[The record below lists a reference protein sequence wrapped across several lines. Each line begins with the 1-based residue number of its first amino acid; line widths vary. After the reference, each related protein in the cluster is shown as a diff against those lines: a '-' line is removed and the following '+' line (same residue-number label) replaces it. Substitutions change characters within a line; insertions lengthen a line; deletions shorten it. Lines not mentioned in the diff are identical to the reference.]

1 MNENLNSS
9 ASDVAYDIQPNTVT
23 WVDEPAVKSFTDALQ
38 AEKYISQ
45 TSKSCNQS
53 YYTTDYPYMT
63 TDYPQSAL
71 ERLINTK
78 IRLTPDQ
85 IQRIEKAT
93 SYAEFMI
100 SCDVANEDP
109 IAILKKGLFS
119 SQSAKCFEF
128 CKNMLNDNEL
138 SFDEF
143 FRMTTKLGNDIE
155 DILNEV

>member
-1 MNENLNSS
+1 MNMNENLNSS
-9 ASDVAYDIQPNTVT
+9 TFDVAYDIQPNTVT
-23 WVDEPAVKSFTDALQ
+23 WVDELTVKGFKDALQ
-38 AEKYISQ
+38 SEKYIPEKYI
-45 TSKSCNQS
+45 TSKSCDSS
-53 YYTTDYPYMT
+53 YYT

-71 ERLINTK
+71 ERLIKTK

>member
-23 WVDEPAVKSFTDALQ
+23 WVDELTVKGFQDALQ
-38 AEKYISQ
+38 LEKYI
-45 TSKSCNQS
+45 TSKSCDSS
-53 YYTTDYPYMT
+53 YYT

-71 ERLINTK
+71 EHLIKTK
-78 IRLTPDQ
+78 IRLTTDQ

-93 SYAEFMI
+93 SYAEFII

>member
-1 MNENLNSS
+1 MNENLNSN
-9 ASDVAYDIQPNTVT
+9 AFDVAYDIQPNTVT
-23 WVDEPAVKSFTDALQ
+23 WVDELTVKGFQDALQ
-38 AEKYISQ
+38 LEKYI
-45 TSKSCNQS
+45 TSKSCDSS
-53 YYTTDYPYMT
+53 YYT

>member
-23 WVDEPAVKSFTDALQ
+23 WVDELTVKSFSDALQ
-38 AEKYISQ
+38 LEKYIQ
-45 TSKSCNQS
+45 TSNSCDAS
-53 YYTTDYPYMT
+53 YYTA
-63 TDYPQSAL
+63 DYPQTAL

-109 IAILKKGLFS
+109 IAVLKKGLFS